1 MFCLTESRE
10 LREVVEV
17 TELVLPLE
25 AEDKNLTFI
34 TQIIILISLHMEV
47 LVKVLAIHS
56 RVSQIYI
63 FF

>member
-47 LVKVLAIHS
+47 LV
-56 RVSQIYI
+56 
-63 FF
+63 

>member
-1 MFCLTESRE
+1 M
-10 LREVVEV
+10 REVVEV